1 MAQGSNP
8 PNGGQGRSLENTAQL
23 LARARLGDDGA
34 REHLFGRY
42 LPILRR
48 WAHYRL
54 PRTSRD
60 LRDTD
65 DLVQDTLLRAF
76 RRLDSFEHRGEGA
89 FLAYLRQ
96 VMMNSVRDDVRRAA
110 VRPHKTTLDPW
121 ISDPAPSVLEA
132 TMSRQWLSQFERALA
147 ELDEEKQQ
155 AVILRIEFGFSHQ
168 QVADA
173 LAKPSAEA
181 ARSVVARALAAL
193 AKTMSRVSAEDGR
206 AE

>member
-1 MAQGSNP
+1 MPQDIR
-8 PNGGQGRSLENTAQL
+8 PNAPAAALENTATL
-23 LARARLGDDGA
+23 LARVRLGDKGA
-34 REHLFGRY
+34 EERLFARY

-76 RRLDSFEHRGEGA
+76 RRLDAFEHRGEGA

-96 VMMNSVRDDVRRAA
+96 VMMNAIRDDLRRSGA
-110 VRPHKTTLDPW
+110 RPRQTTLDDW
-121 ISDPAPSVLEA
+121 ISDPAPSALEEA
-132 TMSRQWLSQFERALA
+132 MSRQWLSQFEDALA
-147 ELDEEKQQ
+147 QLDEEKRQ
-155 AVILRIEFGFSHQ
+155 AVILRVEFGFSHQ

-173 LAKPSAEA
+173 LNKPSAEA
-181 ARSVVARALAAL
+181 ARSVVARALASL
-193 AKTMSRVSAEDGR
+193 AKTIATRSERGLA
-206 AE
+206 